1 MKAIYLFSRKR
12 RDIST
17 LLRIKN
23 RRQKNNISEMPTFIG
38 ISIVEQ
44 SRYLLVK
51 SAQTIRNIDCKLAVS
66 AEYRC
71 FTGAFKP
78 KLGTTSL

>member
-23 RRQKNNISEMPTFIG
+23 RRQKNNISEMSTFIG

-44 SRYLLVK
+44 
-51 SAQTIRNIDCKLAVS
+51 
-66 AEYRC
+66 
-71 FTGAFKP
+71 G
-78 KLGTTSL
+78 